1 MAHDESHDHSDHHHD
16 HSLDHHGHHHH
27 HHHGRSTLPW
37 ERIVHNNSDTQRQKL
52 PSLSTLSQSYGMKL
66 NKLGK

>member
-1 MAHDESHDHSDHHHD
+1 MAHDESHDHTDHGHHD
-16 HSLDHHGHHHH
+16 HMDHHGHHHH
-27 HHHGRSTLPW
+27 HARSTLPW

-52 PSLSTLSQSYGMKL
+52 PSLSTLSQSYGTKL

>member
-16 HSLDHHGHHHH
+16 HLDHHGHHH

>member
-1 MAHDESHDHSDHHHD
+1 MAHDESHEHSDHHHD
-16 HSLDHHGHHHH
+16 HMDHHGHHN